1 MRLVLFGCNQ
11 AFCNIEPARL
21 GLARVVDDRAL
32 SKEILQAVA
41 GDLSSDRF
49 RSAILK
55 PHQHTADPARIMVA
69 GAQK

>member
-49 RSAILK
+49 RSANLK
-55 PHQHTADPARIMVA
+55 PHQHTADPARMVA